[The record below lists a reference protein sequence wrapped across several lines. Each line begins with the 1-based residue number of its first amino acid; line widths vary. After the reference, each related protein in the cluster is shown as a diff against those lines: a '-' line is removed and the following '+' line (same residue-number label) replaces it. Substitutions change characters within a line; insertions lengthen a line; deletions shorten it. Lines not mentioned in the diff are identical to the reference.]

1 MNKLIFGCGYL
12 GSRVARRW
20 RDAGSA
26 VHVVTR
32 SADRAA
38 EFATQGYQPI
48 VADVNA
54 NVNEASSLV
63 DLPTADTVLV
73 AIGYDRSERHTIGQV
88 YVDGLRHILA
98 ALPAATGRVIT
109 ISSTGVY
116 GQTDAQWVDET
127 TPCSPTR
134 AGGVACLAAER
145 VLAAHAFFP
154 RSVIL
159 RLAGIYGPGRVP
171 YLARLEAGEPI
182 PAVAEGLVN
191 LIHVDDAVTAI
202 LAAAAATN
210 LPATYCVSDGNPTER
225 SAYYAE
231 VARLIGAAPPR
242 FVVPDTDL
250 HAVERATSSKRV
262 RNTRLLADLSLQ
274 LAYPTYRE
282 GLAAIL
288 ADR

>member
-12 GSRVARRW
+12 GSRIARRW
-20 RDAGSA
+20 RDAGST

-32 SADRAA
+32 SCDRAA
-38 EFATQGYQPI
+38 EFAAQGYQPI

-54 NVNEASSLV
+54 DVNDASSLV
-63 DLPTADTVLV
+63 DLPVVDTVLV
-73 AIGYDRSERHTIGQV
+73 AIGYDRSERHTIEQV
-88 YVDGLRHILA
+88 YAEGLRHVLA
-98 ALPAATGRVIT
+98 ALPAATGRVIY

-116 GQTDAQWVDET
+116 GQTDDQWVDET

-134 AGGVACLAAER
+134 AGGIACLAAER
-145 VLAAHAFFP
+145 VLAVHSFFP

-171 YLARLEAGEPI
+171 YLDRLEAGEPI
-182 PAVAEGLVN
+182 PAAAQGLLN
-191 LIHVDDAVTAI
+191 LIHVDDAVTTV
-202 LAAAAATN
+202 LAVAAATD
-210 LPATYCVSDGNPTER
+210 LPATYCVSDGHPIER

-231 VARLIGAAPPR
+231 VARLIGAPPPR
-242 FVVPDTDL
+242 FVVPDADL
-250 HAVERATSSKRV
+250 HAAQRATSSKRV

>member
-12 GSRVARRW
+12 GRRVARRW
-20 RDAGSA
+20 RDAGSR

-48 VADVNA
+48 VADVN
-54 NVNEASSLV
+54 EASSLV
-63 DLPTADTVLV
+63 DLPEADTVLV
-73 AIGYDRSERHTIGQV
+73 AIGYDHSERHTIEQV
-88 YVDGLRHILA
+88 YADGLRHVLA
-98 ALPAATGRVIT
+98 ALPAATGRVIY

-116 GQTDAQWVDET
+116 GQTDGQWIDET
-127 TPCSPTR
+127 TPCCPTR
-134 AGGVACLAAER
+134 AGGIACLAAEC
-145 VLAAHAFFP
+145 VLASHSFFP

-159 RLAGIYGPGRVP
+159 RLAGIYGPDRVP
-171 YLARLEAGEPI
+171 YLDRLEAGEPI
-182 PAVAEGLVN
+182 PAAAQGLLN
-191 LIHVDDAVTAI
+191 LIHVDDAVTTV
-202 LAAAAATN
+202 LAMAAATD
-210 LPATYCVSDGNPTER
+210 LPATYCVSDGNPIER

-231 VARLIGAAPPR
+231 VARLIGAPPPR
-242 FVVPDTDL
+242 FVAPDADL
-250 HAVERATSSKRV
+250 YAAQRATSSKRV

>member
-12 GSRVARRW
+12 GRRVARRW
-20 RDAGSA
+20 RDTGST

-38 EFATQGYQPI
+38 EFAAQGYQPI
-48 VADVNA
+48 VADVND
-54 NVNEASSLV
+54 ASSLV
-63 DLPTADTVLV
+63 DLPVADTVLV
-73 AIGYDRSERHTIGQV
+73 AIGYDHSQRHTIEQV
-88 YVDGLRHILA
+88 YADGLRHVLA
-98 ALPAATGRVIT
+98 ALPAVTGRVIT

-127 TPCSPTR
+127 TLCSPTR
-134 AGGVACLAAER
+134 AGGIACLAAER
-145 VLAAHAFFP
+145 VLAAHSFFP
-154 RSVIL
+154 RSVVL

-171 YLARLEAGEPI
+171 YLDRLEAGEPI
-182 PAVAEGLVN
+182 PAAAQGLVN
-191 LIHVDDAVTAI
+191 LIHVDDAVTTV
-202 LAAAAATN
+202 LAAVTASD

-231 VARLIGAAPPR
+231 VARLIGAPPPR
-242 FVVPDTDL
+242 FVAPDADL
-250 HAVERATSSKRV
+250 HAAQRATSSKRV

>member
-32 SADRAA
+32 SVDRAA
-38 EFATQGYQPI
+38 EFAAQGYQPI
-48 VADVNA
+48 VADVND
-54 NVNEASSLV
+54 ASSLI
-63 DLPTADTVLV
+63 DLPAADTVLV
-73 AIGYDRSERHTIGQV
+73 AIGYDRSERHTIEQV
-88 YVDGLRHILA
+88 YADGLRHILA
-98 ALPAATGRVIT
+98 AIPAATGRVIV

-116 GQTDAQWVDET
+116 GQTEDQWVDEA
-127 TPCSPTR
+127 TPCCPTR

-145 VLAAHAFFP
+145 VLAAHSFFP

-171 YLARLEAGEPI
+171 YLDRLETGKPI
-182 PAVAEGLVN
+182 PAAAEGLVN
-191 LIHVDDAVTAI
+191 LIHVDDAAMTV
-202 LAAAAATN
+202 LAAAEATD

-225 SAYYAE
+225 SVYYAE
-231 VARLIGAAPPR
+231 VARLIGAPPPR
-242 FVVPDTDL
+242 FVVPEADL
-250 HAVERATSSKRV
+250 HSAQRATSSKRV
-262 RNTRLLADLSLQ
+262 RNAHLLADLSLQ